1 MTKPGEGFP
10 AKTAPAGASAEL
22 ERDEAAPAASHAP
35 GTLLEEILRDP
46 VALGE
51 VEVPGNER
59 SPARA
64 AAALSG
70 FGTRTA
76 RVLGVSGRVASIA
89 LRGSPDPVE
98 AEIAPEVDPGVIED
112 AVLDGSSVLVEVGVA
127 GEAPLVV
134 AVLQT
139 KRPREIR
146 LKASVVHIEGD
157 EELLLRSG
165 RGAIRIRGDGDIEV
179 VGSRISAA
187 SRGLFRL
194 VGRILRLN

>member
-10 AKTAPAGASAEL
+10 ANTAPAGASAEP
-22 ERDEAAPAASHAP
+22 ERDEAASAASHAP

-46 VALGE
+46 VAFGE
-51 VEVPGNER
+51 VEVLGNER

-64 AAALSG
+64 AVALSA